1 MLLKIYF
8 IPYCVYI
15 SSDPFKFDLQPVK
28 RVTEYPILIEKL
40 LKHTR
45 YKDAEILHDHPDR
58 QNLEDALEISK
69 RLCDQV

>member
-1 MLLKIYF
+1 MYA
-8 IPYCVYI
+8 CVSI
-15 SSDPFKFDLQPVK
+15 NSDQFKFDLQPVK

-58 QNLEDALEISK
+58 QNLGDALEISK